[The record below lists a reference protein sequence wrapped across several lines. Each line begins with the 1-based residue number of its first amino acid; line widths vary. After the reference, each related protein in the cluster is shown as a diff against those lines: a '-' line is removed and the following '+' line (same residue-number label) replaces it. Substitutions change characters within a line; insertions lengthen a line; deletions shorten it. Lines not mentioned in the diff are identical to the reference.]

1 MVAKAFSIEDGNQNT
16 LTLVGARKRVYK
28 DIDLTFA
35 KRVDNDIFKKQN
47 AAAVKQ
53 SVKNILMTNYM
64 EKPFQP
70 FFGGNMSDFLFELND
85 GIEDEEV
92 EDRIEET
99 LRTYEPRADILDVK
113 VISNPDNNDIS
124 VTLTFKVLSTSE
136 EVTLNLSLARLR

>member
-1 MVAKAFSIEDGNQNT
+1 MVAKAFSIEDGNQDT

-35 KRVDNDIFKKQN
+35 KRVDNDVFKKQN

-92 EDRIEET
+92 EERIQSAIV
-99 LRTYEPRADILDVK
+99 TYEPRAEVLDVK
-113 VISNPDNNDIS
+113 VISNPDNYDIS
-124 VTLTFKVLSTSE
+124 ATVTFKVVSTSE

>member
-1 MVAKAFSIEDGNQNT
+1 MVAKAFSIEDGNEQG

-28 DIDLTFA
+28 DVDLTFA
-35 KRVDNDIFKKQN
+35 KRLDGDVFKKQN

-53 SVKNILMTNYM
+53 SVKNILMTNYT

-70 FFGGNMSDFLFELND
+70 FFGGNLNDFLFELND

-99 LRTYEPRADILDVK
+99 LRTYEPRAEVLDVK
-113 VISNPDNNDIS
+113 VISNPDNNEIS
-124 VTLTFKVLSTSE
+124 ATVTFKVVSTSE
-136 EVTLNLSLARLR
+136 VVTLNLSLTRLR

>member
-1 MVAKAFSIEDGNQNT
+1 MVAKAFSIEDGNQDT

>member
-35 KRVDNDIFKKQN
+35 KRVDNDVFKKQN

>member
-16 LTLVGARKRVYK
+16 LTLVGARKRVYS
-28 DIDLTFA
+28 DVDLTFS
-35 KRVDNDIFKKQN
+35 KRLDGDVFKKQN

-136 EVTLNLSLARLR
+136 EVTLNLSLTRLR

>member
-47 AAAVKQ
+47 AAAGKQ